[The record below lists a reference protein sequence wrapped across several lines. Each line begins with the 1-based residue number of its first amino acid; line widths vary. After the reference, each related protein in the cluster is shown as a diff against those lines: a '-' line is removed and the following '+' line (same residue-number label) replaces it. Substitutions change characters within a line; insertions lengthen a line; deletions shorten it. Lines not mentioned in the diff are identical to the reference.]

1 MRTHPF
7 LLGLS
12 ILVGSLLLVGSSEG
26 KTLKGQVLLVRGEG
40 TREPASPA
48 MVSIVG
54 IGNPDVTKEDGGF
67 GVFVPDILQPDTLIT
82 LHVKFRN
89 WVLSEPVE
97 GEFRIPDN
105 LDQTFVKILLVRKGA
120 PELQSLEHMRKVLEK
135 TLAESLTQVTKD
147 GKAADFD
154 PYAFAREWAKKN
166 GVPLAVVLDLL
177 RKLKNQYAQS
187 DDPSKK
193 GDAAIF
199 NKRPDRAAEYFK
211 QAAKEKEPTREELL
225 REIERLK
232 NKQGKKGHTP
242 SSFTIYAV
250 GWNTPSIGQIRK
262 ISLGGVDGNEAQ
274 LKALEQKLRRVTEE
288 IVEDLRKA
296 GNALYVNYEFEKAR
310 ETYQKAFTY
319 VTKESNPIE
328 WASLLINI
336 GNVNSEIAIRTE
348 GEKIRAHFQESVKAY
363 QQAQEVYSRETF
375 PQAWAMTQQNLGTA
389 LADQGTRA
397 SGAESQRLLA
407 EAVTAY
413 RAALEVRTRATLPQD
428 WAMTQQNLGIALA
441 DQGHRASGAESQRL
455 LAEAVTAYRAALEV
469 YTRTTLP
476 QGWAMTQVG
485 LGNALLDQGTPVT
498 GAESQRLLAE
508 AVTAYRAALE
518 VFTREGFPSYWAM
531 VRSNIVEAQLF
542 HEMWGLVEQD
552 VALLLPDPHITD
564 GSKVALQVLLI
575 LALVGNGEQ
584 DEVPEALVQ
593 LRTRV
598 ASQPPGFLMTWSFEA
613 TKQFLHSQPQ
623 FASSRDWLLAVILAV
638 EQHGRQAI
646 LEALDAAVTQFA
658 EMTQN

>member
-1 MRTHPF
+1 
-7 LLGLS
+7 
-12 ILVGSLLLVGSSEG
+12 
-26 KTLKGQVLLVRGEG
+26 
-40 TREPASPA
+40 
-48 MVSIVG
+48 
-54 IGNPDVTKEDGGF
+54 
-67 GVFVPDILQPDTLIT
+67 
-82 LHVKFRN
+82 
-89 WVLSEPVE
+89 
-97 GEFRIPDN
+97 
-105 LDQTFVKILLVRKGA
+105 
-120 PELQSLEHMRKVLEK
+120 
-135 TLAESLTQVTKD
+135 
-147 GKAADFD
+147 
-154 PYAFAREWAKKN
+154 
-166 GVPLAVVLDLL
+166 
-177 RKLKNQYAQS
+177 
-187 DDPSKK
+187 
-193 GDAAIF
+193 
-199 NKRPDRAAEYFK
+199 
-211 QAAKEKEPTREELL
+211 
-225 REIERLK
+225 
-232 NKQGKKGHTP
+232 
-242 SSFTIYAV
+242 
-250 GWNTPSIGQIRK
+250 
-262 ISLGGVDGNEAQ
+262 
-274 LKALEQKLRRVTEE
+274 
-288 IVEDLRKA
+288 
-296 GNALYVNYEFEKAR
+296 
-310 ETYQKAFTY
+310 
-319 VTKESNPIE
+319 
-328 WASLLINI
+328 
-336 GNVNSEIAIRTE
+336 
-348 GEKIRAHFQESVKAY
+348 
-363 QQAQEVYSRETF
+363 
-375 PQAWAMTQQNLGTA
+375 
-389 LADQGTRA
+389 
-397 SGAESQRLLA
+397 
-407 EAVTAY
+407 
-413 RAALEVRTRATLPQD
+413 
-428 WAMTQQNLGIALA
+428 MTQQNLGIALW
-441 DQGHRASGAESQRL
+441 DQGTRASGAESQRL